1 MPYPKREIVWWGAAK
16 EVPFWI
22 LVTAF
27 IAVTI
32 SACTEEEK
40 EAFKNAVVDRAK
52 CAAAK
57 AAHKEGIV
65 SDDWYASAVAKCK
78 AAGINI

>member
-1 MPYPKREIVWWGAAK
+1 MK
-16 EVPFWI
+16 EVPLWKI
-22 LVTAF
+22 GAALACVITLA
-27 IAVTI
+27 
-32 SACTEEEK
+32 ACTEEEK